1 MRVLFVLYWDHAKDD
16 EPTLGFTRN
25 SCRVSEAKQW
35 RLFVLLYL
43 VVIAWTY
50 VALMMGI
57 AEATNTTGTVLG
69 GIFTFVL
76 YGAAPVALVVY
87 LWGAPLR
94 RRAIK
99 AREASEETASSASS
113 AASVE
118 PNVSDQPDAS
128 GHASADTLAPVRKE
142 P

>member
-1 MRVLFVLYWDHAKDD
+1 MRQIANQ
-16 EPTLGFTRN
+16 TLGFTRN
-25 SCRVSEAKQW
+25 FCRVFLARQW
-35 RLFVLLYL
+35 RLFGLLYL

-99 AREASEETASSASS
+99 AREATPVAK
-113 AASVE
+113 AAESVE
-118 PNVSDQPDAS
+118 PDASHQPDAS
-128 GHASADTLAPVRKE
+128 GHASADALAPVRKE

>member
-1 MRVLFVLYWDHAKDD
+1 V
-16 EPTLGFTRN
+16 
-25 SCRVSEAKQW
+25 AKQW

-50 VALMMGI
+50 VALMMGV

-99 AREASEETASSASS
+99 TREAAETAKASEMTPTTSAEVGKSG
-113 AASVE
+113 E
-118 PNVSDQPDAS
+118 PNTS
-128 GHASADTLAPVRKE
+128 GHAPADTLAPVRKE

>member
-1 MRVLFVLYWDHAKDD
+1 M
-16 EPTLGFTRN
+16 
-25 SCRVSEAKQW
+25 
-35 RLFVLLYL
+35 LYL

-50 VALMMGI
+50 VALMMGV

-69 GIFTFVL
+69 GLLTFVL

-99 AREASEETASSASS
+99 AREAVE
-113 AASVE
+113 AAEAVE
-118 PNVSDQPDAS
+118 PPQGDASAQPDAS
-128 GHASADTLAPVRKE
+128 RHAPADALAPVRKE